1 MGTRRSGSH
10 MRVPNV
16 GLLLSLAITAIAC
29 GVLATSAQAE
39 EGVATGQPSI
49 GHVSATP
56 VTPKRATLEAT
67 IDPNGLE
74 TKYEFW
80 LEFGCGL
87 QTPEPGR
94 VQCEWISMAT
104 VGRGRISADAGAET
118 VSLALANRKPREISY
133 YWVVATNSAG
143 STESLHTE
151 RPPDK
156 ETGFGPPRFG
166 ERNGELVMPPEPV
179 PPLPEAT
186 SESVSGV
193 TNSDARLEAQ
203 IDPEGQAVYY
213 QFQIVAEPSEFAS
226 EIECPPRSASGP
238 LPCIGTPTEGALPIG
253 YLPAGS
259 EDQSV
264 SLNLAQAGVTL
275 KSDTT
280 YHYRVIVAPAVQT
293 EDTIEWKG
301 PSEYGADQTFT
312 TTSGPSPPSIEGVSL
327 SHLTS
332 TDATL
337 EAEIDTEGL
346 ETTYQFKMWA
356 VPCAPHCE
364 LIEDVLL
371 PSGKL
376 LGSFVDQSISLDLN
390 SAGVT
395 LIPGGE
401 YGYSVTAAS
410 SAGSVEG
417 EWQKF
422 IAPGP
427 VIALPKD
434 TTSSGGGPSSGSGS
448 GTQTPGSQA
457 PGSSSTPLVSAPVLL
472 GHAPASK
479 APVKGHSKTKRSVE
493 RKRHKR
499 HKSRTTGK
507 KHPKTR
513 KG

>member
-1 MGTRRSGSH
+1 MGAWCGGNRV
-10 MRVPNV
+10 RVPTV
-16 GLLLSLAITAIAC
+16 GLLLSIVMAAAAS
-29 GVLATSAQAE
+29 GVSANSAQAE
-39 EGVATGQPSI
+39 EGVTGPPSI
-49 GHVSATP
+49 EHVSATP

-74 TKYEFW
+74 TKYEFR

-87 QTPEPGR
+87 QRPEPGPGQ
-94 VQCEWISMAT
+94 VQCESIGLVT
-104 VGRGRISADAGAET
+104 VGGGQIAAGYGGQT
-118 VSLALANRKPREISY
+118 VSLELTSLSPGNIY
-133 YWVVATNSAG
+133 DYWVVATNSAG
-143 STESLHTE
+143 STETSH
-151 RPPDK
+151 
-156 ETGFGPPRFG
+156 GGPPTGAECLNMIRCARARPG
-166 ERNGELVMPPEPV
+166 EFVMPPAPVSPV
-179 PPLPEAT
+179 PEVD
-186 SESVSGV
+186 SESISDV
-193 TNSDARLEAQ
+193 TTGDATPQAQ
-203 IDPEGQAVYY
+203 INPEGQAAYY

-226 EIECPPRSASGP
+226 EIECPLPTGP
-238 LPCIGTPTEGALPIG
+238 LICLHTPTNGVLPIG
-253 YLPAGS
+253 YLPASS

-312 TTSGPSPPSIEGVSL
+312 TTSGPSPPSIEAVSL

-346 ETTYQFKMWA
+346 ETAYQFKLWA
-356 VPCAPHCE
+356 SPCAPDCE
-364 LIEDVLL
+364 LIEDVPL

-395 LIPGGE
+395 LTPGGE
-401 YGYSVTAAS
+401 YGYSVSAAS

-427 VIALPKD
+427 VIVPLKG
-434 TTSSGGGPSSGSGS
+434 TTSTGGSPSSGS

-457 PGSSSTPLVSAPVLL
+457 PSSSSTPLAIAPVLL

-479 APVKGHSKTKRSVE
+479 APVKGHLKAKRSVE
-493 RKRHKR
+493 RKKHKR
-499 HKSRTTGK
+499 HKSRTTRE